1 MSVTVGQFVRIN
13 FGRIDLWELDLL
25 LRSNSNKFD
34 SSSQGKFFKS
44 TCKSIVN
51 NNSISVKSGPG
62 NTGVELSSAF
72 FHGSNEINDRSHFSE
87 LELIEHVSDGKIFF
101 VDVVNFDKFGKF
113 TSWKEKIVWF
123 PEFLLASF

>member
-1 MSVTVGQFVRIN
+1 MTVGQFVRID
-13 FGRIDLWELDLL
+13 FGRIDLGELDLF

-34 SSSQGKFFKS
+34 SPSQGEFFKP
-44 TCKSIVN
+44 TGKSIVN
-51 NNSISVKSGPG
+51 NDSISVKSGSG

-72 FHGSNEINDRSHFSE
+72 FHGSDEINDRSHFNK

-101 VDVVNFDKFGKF
+101 VDVVDFDKFSKF
-113 TSWKEKIVWF
+113 TAWKEKIVWF